1 MRVFTPRPTGQ
12 IAESAPMPAP
22 INTLKQRLSQGED
35 LYGIW
40 LGMAA
45 PYAAEIAATAG
56 FDWVLIDG
64 EHTPNDIR
72 SMSAQLGVLQGK
84 GTCPVL
90 RLPDDNATAIKQ
102 ALDIG
107 AQTLLIP
114 MVETAAQAA
123 AIARAARYAPQGIR
137 GVGAALARAS
147 QFGEIEDYL
156 VTANAQVCVLVQVES
171 QRGLLALDDILAQDG
186 VDGVF
191 IGPADLAADMGLLG
205 QTSHPDVARAVLDA
219 LQKIR
224 AAGKIAGVLT
234 LDAAFA
240 AQCRAAGAN
249 FLGIGIDVLLYA
261 NALRTLAA
269 QHRAPLKVSRD

>member
-1 MRVFTPRPTGQ
+1 
-12 IAESAPMPAP
+12 MPAP

-40 LGMAA
+40 LGMAD

-64 EHTPNDIR
+64 EHAPNDIR

-90 RLPDDNATAIKQ
+90 RLPDDSATAIKQ

-114 MVETAAQAA
+114 MVETAAQAL

-147 QFGEIEDYL
+147 QFGAIDDYL

-191 IGPADLAADMGLLG
+191 IGPADLAADMGHLG

-219 LQKIR
+219 LKKIR

-240 AQCRAAGAN
+240 AQCRAAGAS

-261 NALRTLAA
+261 NALRSLAA
-269 QHRAPLKVSRD
+269 QHCAPLKVSRD